1 MITALRSVNCHIE
14 NLGKT
19 AYRHAKANRDS
30 HSTMRASISLC
41 LPVLKHIPSPAKD
54 NIIRKIND
62 MFTYAVSNDLTF

>member
-1 MITALRSVNCHIE
+1 MHFTYFQDHSTIREFHPII
-14 NLGKT
+14 
-19 AYRHAKANRDS
+19 YRHAKANRDS
-30 HSTMRASISLC
+30 HSTMIASISLC